1 MGTKAK
7 RRQVSVSILE
17 AVIEPLKCVVEENLI
32 RVKENEQE
40 TEKQKSRTNGS
51 RKPLPL

>member
-7 RRQVSVSILE
+7 RRLVSVSILE
-17 AVIEPLKCVVEENLI
+17 AVREPLKCTVEENLI
-32 RVKENEQE
+32 RVKENEYE
-40 TEKQKSRTNGS
+40 TETQNSRTNEN